1 MSLVRVTR
9 PRAPGKKPPKAKKK
23 PPPTRDWDSTVHDLT
38 VHRATPEDM
47 VRRHEIHKSKNK
59 ALVHVELQERAL
71 KRKWKKQKQGAP
83 DSLEKRKLALMREIL
98 SDQYQLQDV
107 LERSDQAM
115 AVVKDLFGD
124 APRRHTGFPNVTMA
138 PHCDLESSQCPIVQK
153 SDPPT
158 QLSILSES
166 IMDPQALN
174 EVEGEGSSNCQS
186 EDSVNEQD
194 VSLHFKSNIDTN
206 RLLHLLKEENA
217 AGASQLWAEKQLRTP
232 TPSQKANVAV
242 TPTTALPSS
251 RDAALNATRVV
262 QRVNSRLQNEDEEQT
277 SDSSYTVR
285 QVLNPNPRKQKQVST
300 KVKRN
305 HTAQMASKPRRN
317 DSLANAVSFELPSGN
332 KSSLDVLNR
341 MIHEVEHEM
350 EEYEQWTGREVQRMQ
365 NGHGLTGFT
374 VSLVNTLCRLM
385 RYLKESEMQLRQEA
399 TMRQQLEGMLNEHRA
414 LIDALTTEILLVREE
429 NAAIQ
434 KRLQQYMVVTDEQLI
449 SLTQAFKS
457 LPVTDP
463 NRGQNPTDFGVAV
476 NSQEKPVLYSTVP
489 RTDIFRR
496 ENTLVFSQEEL
507 PVKLPQWSSP
517 PDTVVAGSS
526 LPAHMFQPAV
536 LLSPPRQKSIQEF
549 SPLQNV
555 KRNHTAQMASKPR
568 RNDSLANA
576 VSFELPSG
584 NKSSLDVLNRMIH
597 EVEHEMEE
605 YEQWTGREV
614 QRMQNG
620 HGLTGFTVSLVNTL
634 CRLMRY
640 LKESEMQLRQEA
652 TMRQQL
658 EGMLNE
664 HRALI
669 DALTTEIL
677 LVREENAA
685 IQKRLQ
691 QYMVVTDEQLISLTQ
706 AFKSLPVTDPN
717 RGQNPTDFGVAV
729 NSQEKP
735 VLYSTV
741 PRTDIF
747 RRENTLVFSQE
758 ELPVKLPQ
766 WSSPPD
772 TVVAGSSLPA
782 HMFQPA
788 VLLSPPRQK
797 SIQEFSPLQNALKK
811 TVQTYPASHIS
822 PSMET
827 TVREPNWQK
836 SSSSSVGTQNTN
848 EENRLLTQRWR
859 IPPTHKDLESSL
871 LSDGQQGRST
881 LSPVDR
887 WAIAGSEDEQKPSAP
902 EERTQSNDLLGQIA
916 ELTLQNSVIKAQLSK
931 FRDRSQEAGDGL
943 HQPVTMQNLNTS
955 LGSAMQGQ
963 TLPEVPKS
971 LEERI
976 AELNRQSAEARGKLL
991 QLIDQQKLATVNP
1004 ISPPVSPVLP
1014 PPINWTENE
1023 KRTIEVSVPVA
1034 ETMDSSKG
1042 DTPSPASGT
1051 SVRRSTGASSKT
1063 CSPLST
1069 TSGSMKLTPVN
1080 QRTKVER
1087 QREEGWFALS
1097 MHIM

>member
-23 PPPTRDWDSTVHDLT
+23 PPPKRDWDSTVHDLT

-47 VRRHEIHKSKNK
+47 VRRHEIHTSKNK

-71 KRKWKKQKQGAP
+71 KRKWKKQRQGAP
-83 DSLEKRKLALMREIL
+83 DSLEKRKLTLMREIL
-98 SDQYQLQDV
+98 SDQYRLQDV

-138 PHCDLESSQCPIVQK
+138 PHCDLESSQGPIVQK

-174 EVEGEGSSNCQS
+174 EVEGEDSSNCQL

-251 RDAALNATRVV
+251 GAAALNATKVV
-262 QRVNSRLQNEDEEQT
+262 QRVHSRLQNEDEEQT
-277 SDSSYTVR
+277 SDSSYAVR

-305 HTAQMASKPRRN
+305 HTAQMASKQRRN

-350 EEYEQWTGREVQRMQ
+350 EEYERWTGREVQRMQ

-399 TMRQQLEGMLNEHRA
+399 TMRQQLEEMLNEHRA

-463 NRGQNPTDFGVAV
+463 NRGRSPTDVGVAI
-476 NSQEKPVLYSTVP
+476 NSQ
-489 RTDIFRR
+489 
-496 ENTLVFSQEEL
+496 
-507 PVKLPQWSSP
+507 
-517 PDTVVAGSS
+517 
-526 LPAHMFQPAV
+526 
-536 LLSPPRQKSIQEF
+536 
-549 SPLQNV
+549 
-555 KRNHTAQMASKPR
+555 
-568 RNDSLANA
+568 
-576 VSFELPSG
+576 
-584 NKSSLDVLNRMIH
+584 
-597 EVEHEMEE
+597 
-605 YEQWTGREV
+605 
-614 QRMQNG
+614 
-620 HGLTGFTVSLVNTL
+620 
-634 CRLMRY
+634 
-640 LKESEMQLRQEA
+640 
-652 TMRQQL
+652 
-658 EGMLNE
+658 
-664 HRALI
+664 
-669 DALTTEIL
+669 
-677 LVREENAA
+677 
-685 IQKRLQ
+685 
-691 QYMVVTDEQLISLTQ
+691 
-706 AFKSLPVTDPN
+706 
-717 RGQNPTDFGVAV
+717 
-729 NSQEKP
+729 
-735 VLYSTV
+735 
-741 PRTDIF
+741 
-747 RRENTLVFSQE
+747 
-758 ELPVKLPQ
+758 
-766 WSSPPD
+766 
-772 TVVAGSSLPA
+772 
-782 HMFQPA
+782 
-788 VLLSPPRQK
+788 
-797 SIQEFSPLQNALKK
+797 ALKK

-848 EENRLLTQRWR
+848 EENRLLAQRWR

-902 EERTQSNDLLGQIA
+902 EEHTQSNDLLGQIA

-931 FRDRSQEAGDGL
+931 FRDRSQEGGDGL
-943 HQPVTMQNLNTS
+943 HQPVTKQNMNTS

-1034 ETMDSSKG
+1034 ESMDRSKG